1 MFKCWKHRVLVPCA
15 HQGFKIWARCFGVCK
30 RMEVPP
36 QEVLFNVCPAA
47 GHTGSCRGKYAVL
60 HLLHSLTISISDLT
74 LCSNLGLQNLL
85 DNRGN
90 AVVWWF
96 PPVWVNYTTT
106 AEQGSAA
113 LLRLNFFF
121 ACVDLRGAWGAA
133 VEGMLQGVCKGPSK

>member
-1 MFKCWKHRVLVPCA
+1 M
-15 HQGFKIWARCFGVCK
+15 
-30 RMEVPP
+30 
-36 QEVLFNVCPAA
+36 
-47 GHTGSCRGKYAVL
+47 L

-113 LLRLNFFF
+113 LLRLNFFLPVLI
-121 ACVDLRGAWGAA
+121 CEVLGEQQWKGCWKVSVRGH
-133 VEGMLQGVCKGPSK
+133 PSKQLQ